1 VTTLNL
7 TLLPLYRLNNQ
18 ELPALPGLLAMTS
31 PHKTARG
38 RENDRLVVYLA
49 LSGPT
54 TFSTAE
60 YLQLTSQAAS
70 RFFETPGALTS
81 AMRAA
86 AETLNRLL
94 LERNLS
100 PAGRGQ
106 HAAGW
111 LVLAVL
117 RAANCTVLQSGPT
130 HVFLMN
136 REGLRHWH
144 DLALS
149 GKGLGLGQT
158 VTYHFSQVELQP
170 GDRLVFSGRP
180 PDVWEQA
187 LAEDRSPAS
196 LEAVRRRLFTRAQGD
211 LNAVLIQAQEGTGNL
226 IVLRPLPS
234 DSVPFG
240 EEHPPRDAASTG
252 VPPAPLAGTEGLPP
266 RPAPDP
272 IPEPP
277 APNPLG
283 RLHRDLPG
291 PGAAHWLSPSGREMA
306 ALPDAPKPVS
316 PPQEAVSAYAI
327 PPQPREAEYPAGQAL
342 VAPQFPA
349 SIPRASAPLAMEPPS
364 MQEMDEPIMSEPEKP
379 REPRQPSEATRQT
392 ARVLVGSIRAW
403 RHMGEAFSRSLQKF
417 LPNLLPGE
425 ENPTSSLPFLLF
437 LIAVIVPLLVVVAGS
452 TIYLRYGRSY
462 QYDNYY
468 LQAQAAREQAVSAS
482 DPARQR
488 DGWQLTLFFL
498 DKAEAYHDPT
508 LESKALREE
517 AQKNY
522 DALLGI
528 QRLDFYPVLGSGVNA
543 QISRMAANESDLYLL
558 DAEQGRVLRVSQ
570 VGDGFELDSAFRCE
584 PGIYGD
590 YQISPL
596 VDIVILPRLNSLDA
610 AVLGVDAGGN
620 LLYCAPGQVPQ
631 AIPLPVPDTN
641 WGRVTGFTLDGG
653 NLYVLD
659 ASSRAIWVY
668 AGKDASFV
676 DRPYFFFGGQI
687 PEIEDAID
695 LVVSGDEMFL
705 LHADGHLSSCSYSR
719 LDAAPTR
726 CVDPATLVNTYP
738 AYQGL
743 DVFAQANFTQMQ
755 LAALPDSSILLL
767 DANAQGV
774 FRVSPRSLE
783 LQTQLRPAPGRGSPL
798 PRGAA
803 GAMTVNPN
811 GVLFLAV
818 DDQVY
823 FATNVP

>member
-1 VTTLNL
+1 MLDL
-7 TLLPLYRLNNQ
+7 ILLPLYRLNNQ
-18 ELPALPGLLAMTS
+18 ELPALPGLLAMTP
-31 PHKTARG
+31 PHKAARG
-38 RENDRLVVYLA
+38 RENDRLVIYLV
-49 LSGPT
+49 LSGQAA
-54 TFSTAE
+54 FSTAE
-60 YLQLTSQAAS
+60 SLQLTSAAAS

-130 HVFLMN
+130 HVFLLN

-144 DLALS
+144 DPALS

-158 VTYHFSQVELQP
+158 VPYHFSQAELQP
-170 GDRLVFSGRP
+170 GDRLIFSGRP
-180 PDVWEQA
+180 PEVWEQA

-211 LNAVLIQAQEGTGNL
+211 LNAVLIQAQEGTGSL

-234 DSVPFG
+234 ENIPFVDG
-240 EEHPPRDAASTG
+240 RPPRRDAASTG
-252 VPPAPLAGTEGLPP
+252 ATPAPLPMTEGLSP

-272 IPEPP
+272 VSEPP
-277 APNPLG
+277 APNPVG
-283 RLHRDLPG
+283 RVDRDLPG
-291 PGAAHWLSPSGREMA
+291 PGAAHWISPAGRETGSMPETPNA
-306 ALPDAPKPVS
+306 VS
-316 PPQEAVSAYAI
+316 PPQQAASAYAI

-349 SIPRASAPLAMEPPS
+349 SIPRASAPLAAQPPS
-364 MQEMDEPIMSEPEKP
+364 MQEMDEPIMSEP
-379 REPRQPSEATRQT
+379 REPHQPSEAARQT
-392 ARVLVGSIRAW
+392 ARVLVGGIRAW
-403 RHMGEAFSRSLQKF
+403 RRMGEALSRSLQKF
-417 LPNLLPGE
+417 LPNLLPAE
-425 ENPTSSLPFLLF
+425 ENPTSSMPFLLF
-437 LIAVIVPLLVVVAGS
+437 LIAVIVPLLVVAVGS

-488 DGWQLTLFFL
+488 DGWQLALFFL
-498 DKAEAYHDPT
+498 DKAEANHDPT
-508 LESKALREE
+508 PESKALREE
-517 AQKNY
+517 AQRNY

-543 QISRMAANESDLYLL
+543 HISRMAANELDLYLL

-570 VGDGFELDSAFRCE
+570 IGDGFELDSAFRCE
-584 PGIYGD
+584 PGVYGD
-590 YQISPL
+590 YRVSPL
-596 VDIVILPRLNSLDA
+596 VDILILPRLNSLNA

-687 PEIEDAID
+687 PDIEDSID
-695 LVVSGDEMFL
+695 LVVNGNEMFL
-705 LHADGHLSSCSYSR
+705 LHADGHLSTCSYSR
-719 LDAAPTR
+719 LKAVPTR

-738 AYQGL
+738 AYRGL

-767 DANAQGV
+767 DANAQGI

-783 LQTQLRPAPGRGSPL
+783 LQTQLRPAPGRSNPL

-823 FATNVP
+823 FAANMP

>member
-1 VTTLNL
+1 MLDL

-18 ELPALPGLLAMTS
+18 ELPALPGLLAMTP

-38 RENDRLVVYLA
+38 READRLVVYLA
-49 LSGPT
+49 LPDQVA
-54 TFSTAE
+54 FSTAE
-60 YLQLTSQAAS
+60 TLQLTSQAAS
-70 RFFETPGALTS
+70 RFFGTPGALTS

-106 HAAGW
+106 RATGW

-130 HVFLMN
+130 HVFLLN

-144 DLALS
+144 DPALS
-149 GKGLGLGQT
+149 GKGLGLGQAT
-158 VTYHFSQVELQP
+158 PYHFSQAELQP

-180 PDVWEQA
+180 PEIWEQA
-187 LAEDRSPAS
+187 LAEDRGPAS

-211 LNAVLIQAQEGTGNL
+211 LNAVLIQAQEGTGSL

-234 DSVPFG
+234 EG
-240 EEHPPRDAASTG
+240 HPPRDAAPIG
-252 VPPAPLAGTEGLPP
+252 VPPAPLPATEGLPP

-272 IPEPP
+272 IPEPA
-277 APNPLG
+277 APNPPG
-283 RLHRDLPG
+283 RVHRDLPA
-291 PGAAHWLSPSGREMA
+291 PGAAHWLSPSGRE
-306 ALPDAPKPVS
+306 PTSIPEVPEPVS

-327 PPQPREAEYPAGQAL
+327 PPQPREEEYPVEQA
-342 VAPQFPA
+342 FPA
-349 SIPRASAPLAMEPPS
+349 SIPRASAPLAAQPPS

-392 ARVLVGSIRAW
+392 ARALVGGIRAG
-403 RHMGEAFSRSLQKF
+403 RRMGEALSRSLQKF

-425 ENPTSSLPFLLF
+425 ESPASSPPFLMF

-452 TIYLRYGRSY
+452 AIYLRYGRSY
-462 QYDNYY
+462 QYDHYY
-468 LQAQAAREQAVSAS
+468 LQAQAAREQAISAS

-508 LESKALREE
+508 PESKALREE
-517 AQKNY
+517 AQRNY

-543 QISRMAANESDLYLL
+543 QISRMAANETDLYLL
-558 DAEQGRVLRVSQ
+558 DAEQGRVLRLSQ

-590 YQISPL
+590 YQVSPL
-596 VDIVILPRLNSLDA
+596 VDIVILPRLNALDA

-653 NLYVLD
+653 NLYALD

-668 AGKDASFV
+668 AGRDASFV

-687 PEIEDAID
+687 PEIEDSID

-705 LHADGHLSSCSYSR
+705 LHADGHLSTCSYSR

-726 CVDPATLVNTYP
+726 CVDPAALVNTFP

-743 DVFAQANFTQMQ
+743 DVFAEANFTQMQ

-767 DANAQGV
+767 DANAKGI
-774 FRVSPRSLE
+774 FRISPRSLE
-783 LQTQLRPAPGRGSPL
+783 LQAQLRPALGRGNPL

-818 DDQVY
+818 EDQVY
-823 FATNVP
+823 FATDMP

>member
-1 VTTLNL
+1 MLDL

-18 ELPALPGLLAMTS
+18 ELPALPGLLAMTP
-31 PHKTARG
+31 PHKAARG

-49 LSGPT
+49 LSDQSV
-54 TFSTAE
+54 FSTAE

-117 RAANCTVLQSGPT
+117 RAGNCTVLQCGPT
-130 HVFLMN
+130 HVFLLN

-144 DLALS
+144 DPALS

-158 VTYHFSQVELQP
+158 VPYYFSQAELQP
-170 GDRLVFSGRP
+170 GDRLVFCGKP
-180 PDVWEQA
+180 PEVWEQA

-234 DSVPFG
+234 ENIPFADG
-240 EEHPPRDAASTG
+240 RPPRRDAASTD
-252 VPPAPLAGTEGLPP
+252 VPPAPLPATEGLPP

-272 IPEPP
+272 LPEPP
-277 APNPLG
+277 VPN
-283 RLHRDLPG
+283 LPG
-291 PGAAHWLSPSGREMA
+291 PGAAHWISPAGRETGSMSEA
-306 ALPDAPKPVS
+306 ADPVS
-316 PPQEAVSAYAI
+316 PPQQAASAYTI
-327 PPQPREAEYPAGQAL
+327 PPQPRETEYPAGQAL
-342 VAPQFPA
+342 AALQFPA
-349 SIPRASAPLAMEPPS
+349 SIPRASAPLAAEPPS
-364 MQEMDEPIMSEPEKP
+364 MQEMDEPIMSEP
-379 REPRQPSEATRQT
+379 REPHQPSETARQT
-392 ARVLVGSIRAW
+392 ARVLVGGIRAW
-403 RHMGEAFSRSLQKF
+403 RRMGQALSRSLQKF

-425 ENPTSSLPFLLF
+425 ENPASSPSFLLF
-437 LIAVIVPLLVVVAGS
+437 LIAVIVPLLVVIVGS

-462 QYDNYY
+462 QYENYY

-488 DGWQLTLFFL
+488 DGWQLVLFFL
-498 DKAEAYHDPT
+498 DKAEANRDPT
-508 LESKALREE
+508 PESKALREE
-517 AQKNY
+517 AQGKY

-528 QRLDFYPVLGSGVNA
+528 QRLDFYPALGSGVKA
-543 QISRMAANESDLYLL
+543 QISRMAANEFDLYLL

-570 VGDGFELDSAFRCE
+570 IGDGFELDSAFRCE
-584 PGIYGD
+584 PGVYGD
-590 YQISPL
+590 YRVSPL
-596 VDIVILPRLNSLDA
+596 VDILILPRLNSLNA

-653 NLYVLD
+653 SLYVLD

-687 PEIEDAID
+687 PDIEDSID
-695 LVVSGDEMFL
+695 LVVNGDEMFL
-705 LHADGHLSSCSYSR
+705 LHADGHLSTCSYNH
-719 LDAAPTR
+719 LKAVPTR
-726 CVDPATLVNTYP
+726 CVDPAVLVNPYP
-738 AYQGL
+738 AYKGL

-767 DANAQGV
+767 DANAQGI

-783 LQTQLRPAPGRGSPL
+783 LQTQLRPAPGRSNPL

-818 DDQVY
+818 EDQVY
-823 FATNVP
+823 FANNMP